1 MLKDSH
7 KKILIGVAWPYVNGD
22 LHIGNFISSFLP
34 ADIMARFQRLAGK
47 EVLMVSGSDCFGTPT
62 TIEADKR
69 KITPKQVEEE
79 YHPQRVAVIEKF
91 GISFDL
97 YTKTDTLN
105 HKKISQDFFIKLLEK
120 GYIFKGTSN
129 QYYSETEKRF
139 LPDRYVEGVC
149 PNCKKEGARSDQC
162 ENCGAVIQQGEL
174 INPLSKNTK
183 TSVELRETEHYFLD
197 WPKLQPFLESY
208 SQKVTDYRDWVLKE
222 TKGWLKTGLKPRE
235 ITRDLDW
242 GVELPISRIPEDE
255 RIKNIENK
263 RIYVWFEA
271 VIGYLSASVEWAD
284 MVDGDWKKF
293 WYGEDS
299 YHYYF
304 MGKDNLIFH
313 TLFWPGQLH
322 VYDDKLKLPDNVVIA
337 QFLNLEGQKFS
348 KSRGLIV
355 DPIHLADKFGVDP
368 VRFYLTLIM
377 PESSDSNFSFD
388 DFYEKVNNVLIGN
401 YGNFVNRVLTLAKG
415 VDFSNFKNEEIFD
428 EVKSKV
434 DSFSASCIEDMN
446 SAKFKDYLNGALSL
460 SSFANSFMS
469 EKEPW
474 KLKENKS
481 EFQKVIKNLIY
492 LVIGTS
498 QLLSPVIPTTAKKVF
513 EMLSVSEEGS
523 INELIKLV
531 KISGIN
537 PLFTKI
543 EKEQIEE
550 EKSKLPLH

>member
-1 MLKDSH
+1 MLNDAH

-22 LHIGNFISSFLP
+22 LHIGNFIGSFLP
-34 ADIMARFQRLAGK
+34 ADIMARFHRLQGK

-79 YHPQRVAVIEKF
+79 YHPQRLSVIEKF

-129 QYYSETEKRF
+129 QYFSETEKRF
-139 LPDRYVEGVC
+139 LPDRYVEGIC
-149 PNCKKEGARSDQC
+149 PNCKKDGARSDQC

-183 TSVELRETEHYFLD
+183 TAVELRETEHYFLD

-208 SQKVTDYRDWVLKE
+208 IEKVTDYRDWVLKE

-242 GVELPISRIPEDE
+242 GVELPVERIPESE
-255 RIKNIENK
+255 RIKNIQNK

-271 VIGYLSASVEWAD
+271 VIGYFSASLEWAELTD
-284 MVDGDWKKF
+284 NDWKKF
-293 WYGEDS
+293 WYGSDV

-322 VYDDKLKLPDNVVIA
+322 VYDENLKLPDNVVIS

-355 DPIHLADKFGVDP
+355 DPIHLAEKFGVDP

-377 PESSDSNFSFD
+377 PENSDSNFSFD

-401 YGNFVNRVLTLAKG
+401 YGNFVNRVLTLSKG
-415 VDFSNFKNEEIFD
+415 VDFSNSKNDEMFD
-428 EVKSKV
+428 EVRSKV
-434 DSFSASCIEDMN
+434 ESVFLSCAEDMN

-481 EFQKVIKNLIY
+481 EFEKVLKNLIY
-492 LVIGTS
+492 LVIGIS
-498 QLLSPVIPTTAKKVF
+498 QLLTPVIPATTKKVF
-513 EMLSVSEEGS
+513 EMLSISEQGS
-523 INELIKLV
+523 IDELIKQV
-531 KISGIN
+531 KISGIS

-543 EKEQIEE
+543 EMEQIEE
-550 EKSKLPLH
+550 EKKSLPI

>member
-531 KISGIN
+531 KISGIS